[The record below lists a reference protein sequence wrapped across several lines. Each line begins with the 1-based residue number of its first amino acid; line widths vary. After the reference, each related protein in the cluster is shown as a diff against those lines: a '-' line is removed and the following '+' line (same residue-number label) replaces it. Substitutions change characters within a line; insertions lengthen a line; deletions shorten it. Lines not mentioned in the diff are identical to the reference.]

1 MMESFGQRFVGLV
14 DSHPTLSAS
23 KVAEA
28 KNAIRV
34 EIQNECIFVELQ
46 HVAGV
51 ALALPEQFTLE
62 PEQAYVLY
70 IELRNRLFGSN
81 EYAGFKS
88 VE

>member
-1 MMESFGQRFVGLV
+1 MSEPFGQRFVGLV

-28 KNAIRV
+28 RGAIRV
-34 EIQNECIFVELQ
+34 EIQHGCIFIELQ
-46 HVAGV
+46 HLAGV

-62 PEQAYVLY
+62 PEQAYALY
-70 IELRNRLFGSN
+70 IELRNKLFGSN
-81 EYAGFKS
+81 EYASFKS